1 MKVKQRK
8 KRRPTIRRDDT
19 VIVISGKD
27 KGRTGRVVSVD
38 WKRERI
44 LVEGVILSHVTQN
57 PTLQISRAA

>member
-1 MKVKQRK
+1 MKTKHRK

-38 WKRERI
+38 WGRERM
-44 LVEGVILSHVTQN
+44 LVEGVNLSLIH
-57 PTLQISRAA
+57 I